1 VTRYLMEHERE
12 ADRLEQK
19 TDAELSRRHLEL
31 AGVSP
36 GMRVLEA
43 GSGTGAGARVAA
55 AMVGPSGG
63 VVALDASSGRSADGR
78 RRAAEAG
85 LANLDFV
92 AGEVTAP
99 PFREGSFDLVWS
111 RFLFG
116 YLPDP
121 DAALAALVRLVRP
134 GGRVVIGEVDGHGL
148 WHWPVPP
155 RVAEALPRFE
165 AVLGRAFDPF
175 AGRKLY
181 HRFRRAGLAQVRA
194 HILPY
199 HLYADEFPAEQRL
212 NWQLKLENLR
222 PLGTR
227 VMGPEAWE
235 ALARD
240 YLAMLEDP
248 DTLTYSVVVFAEG
261 VRPD

>member
-1 VTRYLMEHERE
+1 MEHERE

-43 GSGTGAGARVAA
+43 GSGTGAVSRVAA
-55 AMVGPSGG
+55 AMVGPSGR
-63 VVALDASSGRSADGR
+63 VVGLDASPGRSAEGR

-85 LANLDFV
+85 LAHLDFV

-99 PFREGSFDLVWS
+99 PLREASFDLAWS

-134 GGRVVIGEVDGHGL
+134 GGRVVVGEVDGHGL

-155 RVAEALPRFE
+155 RVAEVLPRFE
-165 AVLGRAFDPF
+165 AILGRAFDPF

-194 HILPY
+194 HVLPY
-199 HLYADEFPAEQRL
+199 HLYTDGLPERQRL
-212 NWQLKLENLR
+212 NWRLKLENLR
-222 PLGTR
+222 PLGAKAL
-227 VMGPEAWE
+227 GAEGWE
-235 ALARD
+235 AFARD

-261 VRPD
+261 TRP